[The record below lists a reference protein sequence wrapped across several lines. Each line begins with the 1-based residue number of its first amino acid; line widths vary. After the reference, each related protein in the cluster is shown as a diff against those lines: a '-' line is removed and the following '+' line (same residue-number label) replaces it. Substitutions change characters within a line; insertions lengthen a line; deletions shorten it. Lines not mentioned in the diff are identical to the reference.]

1 MPTLRFIREARE
13 DLEELWVS
21 IAQANPTAADKY
33 LEEIYQKTLLHSH
46 RPYLGQAE
54 PTLARRLGQTPQ
66 SVRSFLY
73 RNHLCYYWLR
83 GADMWM
89 LGYIDTRRHRNRALR
104 ERLRRLR
111 TQEP

>member
-21 IAQANPTAADKY
+21 ITQANPTAADKY
-33 LEEIYQKTLLHSH
+33 LEEIYQKTLLH
-46 RPYLGQAE
+46 L
-54 PTLARRLGQTPQ
+54 
-66 SVRSFLY
+66 
-73 RNHLCYYWLR
+73 
-83 GADMWM
+83 
-89 LGYIDTRRHRNRALR
+89 LR

>member
-33 LEEIYQKTLLHSH
+33 LEEIYQKTLL
-46 RPYLGQAE
+46 Y
-54 PTLARRLGQTPQ
+54 
-66 SVRSFLY
+66 F
-73 RNHLCYYWLR
+73 
-83 GADMWM
+83 
-89 LGYIDTRRHRNRALR
+89 LR